1 MYQPYKK
8 GSTPTVKAAR
18 YIYRKSNRNYK
29 RAIVYYIWFI
39 YESEFQLYEQTG
51 QLSAAVL

>member
-29 RAIVYYIWFI
+29 RAIIYYIWFI
-39 YESEFQLYEQTG
+39 YESEFQL
-51 QLSAAVL
+51 